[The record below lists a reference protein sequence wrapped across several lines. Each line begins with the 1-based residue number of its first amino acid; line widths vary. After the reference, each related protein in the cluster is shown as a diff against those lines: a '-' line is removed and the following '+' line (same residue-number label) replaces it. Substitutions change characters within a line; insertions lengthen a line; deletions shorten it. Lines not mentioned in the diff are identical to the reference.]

1 MNYVKKLNRNNFP
14 FKMAIDLASKYHA
27 GQVDAG
33 GRSYMYHLEEV
44 SKSISRWY
52 QSLCDKNIIDPESEE
67 TKKLYQ
73 NAKTVAYLHDILED
87 TDCTTTVLHDE
98 GFSEEIIDAVV
109 AITRRKDEQFYFD
122 FIERV
127 NKNPIAKI
135 VKICDLENNMDIRR
149 LTKFGDYEM
158 KRLKKY
164 WYSWKF
170 LKGEISAT
178 EANNAIHPNRLRA

>member
-1 MNYVKKLNRNNFP
+1 MKQFKNVNVP
-14 FKMAIDLASKYHA
+14 FKIAYDLAAKYHA
-27 GQVDAG
+27 GQKDAG
-33 GRSYMYHLEEV
+33 GRSYICHLEDV
-44 SKSISRWY
+44 SKYVSQRYYSI
-52 QSLCDKNIIDPESEE
+52 CAKNGSSEDE
-67 TKKLYQ
+67 ELKKLFWD
-73 NAKTVAYLHDILED
+73 AKTVAYLHDILED
-87 TDCTTTVLHDE
+87 TDCTSTVLHDE

-127 NKNPIAKI
+127 SENPIAKI

-149 LTKFGDYEM
+149 LSKFGDYEM

-170 LKGEISAT
+170 LKGEITAT
-178 EANNAIHPNRLRA
+178 EANNAIHPNRLRS